1 MSDSS
6 RPLISFDWAIK
17 RLLRQKA
24 NYDVL
29 EGFLSELLHR
39 EMKIINIPE
48 SEANAA
54 EEYSKIN
61 KVDILCESSDKELI
75 LIELQYNSELDYMHR
90 MLYGS
95 SKLIVDYLEKGD
107 PYDKVRKIYSINIVY
122 FDLGQGDDYIYKGT
136 TEFKGI
142 HTRDILQINAG
153 QKKAFNIE
161 HISAIY
167 PEYYIIK
174 VNRFNDLS
182 RDSLD
187 DWIYYFKHN
196 AVPENSKAR
205 GLNKVAHLLKI
216 DQMDTTTKYEYEAY
230 IKDRVISRSMLETAK
245 FEGREEGL
253 EEGLEKGREEGMKAN
268 IITIVIEM
276 KKEGLEVPFISK
288 ITKLTEN
295 QVIKIL
301 MENGF

>member
-1 MSDSS
+1 MSDS

-54 EEYSKIN
+54 EESSKIN
-61 KVDILCESSDKELI
+61 KVDILCESSEKELI

-142 HTRDILQINAG
+142 HTRDILQINTG
-153 QKKAFNIE
+153 QKKAFNID

-205 GLNKVAHLLKI
+205 GLSKVAHLLKI
-216 DQMDTTTKYEYEAY
+216 DQMDTTTKYEFEAY
-230 IKDRVISRSMLETAK
+230 AFNGTHLYSL
-245 FEGREEGL
+245 
-253 EEGLEKGREEGMKAN
+253 
-268 IITIVIEM
+268 
-276 KKEGLEVPFISK
+276 SK
-288 ITKLTEN
+288 
-295 QVIKIL
+295 
-301 MENGF
+301 

>member
-1 MSDSS
+1 MSDS

-54 EEYSKIN
+54 EESSKIN
-61 KVDILCESSDKELI
+61 KVDILCESSEKELI

-153 QKKAFNIE
+153 QKKAFNID

-205 GLNKVAHLLKI
+205 GLSKVAHLLKI

-245 FEGREEGL
+245 FEGREEG
-253 EEGLEKGREEGMKAN
+253 REEGIKAN
-268 IITIVIEM
+268 TLNIVIEM
-276 KKEGLEVPFISK
+276 KKEGLEIPFIAK
-288 ITKLTEN
+288 ITKLTED
-295 QVIKIL
+295 QVDKIL
-301 MENGF
+301 KDNGF

>member
-153 QKKAFNIE
+153 QKSLQYRS
-161 HISAIY
+161 HISY
-167 PEYYIIK
+167 
-174 VNRFNDLS
+174 LS
-182 RDSLD
+182 
-187 DWIYYFKHN
+187 
-196 AVPENSKAR
+196 
-205 GLNKVAHLLKI
+205 G
-216 DQMDTTTKYEYEAY
+216 
-230 IKDRVISRSMLETAK
+230 
-245 FEGREEGL
+245 
-253 EEGLEKGREEGMKAN
+253 
-268 IITIVIEM
+268 
-276 KKEGLEVPFISK
+276 
-288 ITKLTEN
+288 
-295 QVIKIL
+295 IL
-301 MENGF
+301 HHQSQSV

>member
-1 MSDSS
+1 MSDS

-29 EGFLSELLHR
+29 EGFLSELLHC

-54 EEYSKIN
+54 EESSKIN
-61 KVDILCESSDKELI
+61 KVDILCESSEKELI

-153 QKKAFNIE
+153 QKKAFNID

-205 GLNKVAHLLKI
+205 GLSKVAHLLKI

-253 EEGLEKGREEGMKAN
+253 EKGREEGMKAN
-268 IITIVIEM
+268 TINIVIEM
-276 KKEGLEVPFISK
+276 KKEGLEIPFIAK
-288 ITKLTEN
+288 ITKLTEDK
-295 QVIKIL
+295 VVKIL
-301 MENGF
+301 KDNGL

>member
-1 MSDSS
+1 MSDS

-54 EEYSKIN
+54 EESSKIN
-61 KVDILCESSDKELI
+61 KVDILCESSEKELI

-153 QKKAFNIE
+153 QKKAFNID

-205 GLNKVAHLLKI
+205 GLSKVAHLLKI

-245 FEGREEGL
+245 FEGREEG
-253 EEGLEKGREEGMKAN
+253 REEGIKAN
-268 IITIVIEM
+268 TLNIVIEM
-276 KKEGLEVPFISK
+276 KKEGLEIPFIAK
-288 ITKLTEN
+288 ITKLTED
-295 QVIKIL
+295 QVDKIL
-301 MENGF
+301 KDNGL

>member
-1 MSDSS
+1 MSDS

-54 EEYSKIN
+54 EESSKIN
-61 KVDILCESSDKELI
+61 KVDILCESSEKELT

-153 QKKAFNIE
+153 QKKAFNID

-205 GLNKVAHLLKI
+205 GLSKVAHLLKI

-253 EEGLEKGREEGMKAN
+253 EKGREEGMKAN
-268 IITIVIEM
+268 TINIVIEM
-276 KKEGLEVPFISK
+276 KKEGLEVPFIAK
-288 ITKLTEN
+288 ITKIAEDN
-295 QVIKIL
+295 VVKIL
-301 MENGF
+301 KDNGL

>member
-1 MSDSS
+1 MSDS

-29 EGFLSELLHR
+29 EGFLSELLHC

-54 EEYSKIN
+54 EESSKIN
-61 KVDILCESSDKELI
+61 KVDILCESSEKELI

-142 HTRDILQINAG
+142 HTRDILQINTG
-153 QKKAFNIE
+153 QKKAFNID

-205 GLNKVAHLLKI
+205 GLSKVAYLLKI

-253 EEGLEKGREEGMKAN
+253 EEGREEGMKAN
-268 IITIVIEM
+268 TINIVIEM
-276 KKEGLEVPFISK
+276 KKEGLEVPFIAK
-288 ITKLTEN
+288 ITKIAEDN
-295 QVIKIL
+295 VVKIL
-301 MENGF
+301 KDNGL